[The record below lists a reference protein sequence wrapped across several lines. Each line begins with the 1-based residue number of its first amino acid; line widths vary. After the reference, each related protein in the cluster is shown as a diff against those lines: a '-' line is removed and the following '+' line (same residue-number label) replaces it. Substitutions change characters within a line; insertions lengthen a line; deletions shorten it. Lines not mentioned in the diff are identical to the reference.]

1 VSLRPMASRVT
12 RGMAVVAA
20 LSAIVLAGAAASTA
34 WLLWEADQRQ
44 QLRDEAES
52 LVAAVEREARDE
64 KLTYADAAPEA
75 LRESTVPGVRV
86 EVWTP
91 AGLVASTGTGPEIG
105 REGSAAS
112 DAAADWVVHRR
123 PMPDGL
129 VLVIAAPATYGR
141 RALRVFTFSLLG
153 AAPGCVAVAFV
164 VGRAVARRAT
174 RPLIDLQA
182 RIGGVRGLEPL
193 PPTKELDAP
202 VEVSDLEDAF
212 RSLWARLEGMVRRER
227 EFAANA
233 SHELRLPLARIR
245 LLAERARGGAD
256 AAGRAALDAQV
267 EEVDRLVRV
276 VESLLVLARDTSAGI
291 PRGEAVNLADVARR
305 VTARVLDGAG
315 GECRFPD
322 EALVR
327 GDEDLIEIAVQ
338 NLLENARKFAA
349 SPQPI
354 RAILSDEGGLVRLE
368 VTTPGARI
376 AAAQSE
382 RLFDRFYRAPD
393 VRPDRDGHGLGL
405 ALARHV
411 ARLHG
416 GDVQCVSAESED
428 ARFALQLPAW
438 TADRPP
444 AG

>member
-1 VSLRPMASRVT
+1 MASRVT

-20 LSAIVLAGAAASTA
+20 ASALMLAGAAAGTA

-44 QLRDEAES
+44 QLRDEADS
-52 LVAAVEREARDE
+52 LAGAVDREAQE
-64 KLTYADAAPEA
+64 EHLSAADAAPEA
-75 LRESTVPGVRV
+75 LRESAVPGVRV
-86 EVWTP
+86 EVWT
-91 AGLVASTGTGPEIG
+91 ATSLVAATGTGPEIG
-105 REGSAAS
+105 REGSAAR

-123 PMPDGL
+123 TLRDGL
-129 VLVIAAPATYGR
+129 VLVIAAPANYGR
-141 RALRVFTFSLLG
+141 RALRVFAFSLLV
-153 AAPGCVAVAFV
+153 ASPVCVAVAFV

-182 RIGGVRGLEPL
+182 RIGGVRALEPL
-193 PPTKELDAP
+193 PPSEEGDASA
-202 VEVSDLEDAF
+202 EVADLEDAF
-212 RSLWARLEGMVRRER
+212 RALWTRLEGTVRRER
-227 EFAANA
+227 DFAANA

-245 LLAERARGGAD
+245 LLAERARAGSSPD
-256 AAGRAALDAQV
+256 GRAALDAQV

-305 VTARVLDGAG
+305 VTARVLDGST

-322 EALVR
+322 EAVVR

-338 NLLENARKFAA
+338 NLLDNARKFAA
-349 SPQPI
+349 GPEPV
-354 RAILSDEGGLVRLE
+354 RAVLTDEGGRVRLE
-368 VTTPGARI
+368 VTTPGAHI
-376 AAAQSE
+376 PAAQSE
-382 RLFDRFYRAPD
+382 RLFDRFYRAPE
-393 VRPDRDGHGLGL
+393 VRAQGNGHGLGL

-428 ARFALQLPAW
+428 PRFALQLPAS
-438 TADRPP
+438 TADPP
-444 AG
+444 SAR

>member
-1 VSLRPMASRVT
+1 MASRVT

-20 LSAIVLAGAAASTA
+20 LSALVLAAAAAGTA

-44 QLRDEAES
+44 QLRDDADS
-52 LVAAVEREARDE
+52 LAAAVEREVEDE
-64 KLTYADAAPEA
+64 HLSAAEAAPEA

-86 EVWTP
+86 EVWTA
-91 AGLVASTGTGPEIG
+91 AGLVAATGTGPEIG
-105 REGSAAS
+105 REASAAR

-123 PMPDGL
+123 TLREGL
-129 VLVIAAPATYGR
+129 VLVVAAPANYGR
-141 RALRVFTFSLLG
+141 RALRVFAVSLL
-153 AAPGCVAVAFV
+153 VASPVCLLVALL

-174 RPLIDLQA
+174 RPLIDLQS
-182 RIGGVRGLEPL
+182 RIGGVRALEPL
-193 PPTKELDAP
+193 PPAGEGDVPA
-202 VEVSDLEDAF
+202 EVADLEDAF
-212 RSLWARLEGMVRRER
+212 RALWTRLEGTVRRER

-233 SHELRLPLARIR
+233 SHELRMPLARIR
-245 LLAERARGGAD
+245 LLGERARAGAD
-256 AAGRAALDAQV
+256 PDGRAAIDAQV

-305 VTARVLDGAG
+305 VTARVLDGSTG
-315 GECRFPD
+315 KCSFPD
-322 EALVR
+322 EAVVR

-349 SPQPI
+349 GSQPV
-354 RAILSDEGGLVRLE
+354 RVVLFDEGGRVRLE
-368 VTTPGARI
+368 VTTPGAHI
-376 AAAQSE
+376 AAAQCE
-382 RLFDRFYRAPD
+382 RLFDRFYRAPE
-393 VRPDRDGHGLGL
+393 VRAQSDGHGLGL

-416 GDVQCVSAESED
+416 GDVSCVSAESED

-438 TADRPP
+438 SANPPP